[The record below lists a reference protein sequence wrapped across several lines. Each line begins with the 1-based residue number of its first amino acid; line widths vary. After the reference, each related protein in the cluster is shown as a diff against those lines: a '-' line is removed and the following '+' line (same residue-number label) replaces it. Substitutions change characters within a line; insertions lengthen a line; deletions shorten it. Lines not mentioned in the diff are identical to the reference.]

1 MNKVTLLTR
10 IFPEGERVSE
20 VVVEYD
26 SEIDGSNLTPDS
38 YAVEAKAGDT
48 TVERGRHNG

>member
-26 SEIDGSNLTPDS
+26 LSLI
-38 YAVEAKAGDT
+38 
-48 TVERGRHNG
+48 HI

>member
-38 YAVEAKAGDT
+38 YRGGGKS
-48 TVERGRHNG
+48 GRHNG